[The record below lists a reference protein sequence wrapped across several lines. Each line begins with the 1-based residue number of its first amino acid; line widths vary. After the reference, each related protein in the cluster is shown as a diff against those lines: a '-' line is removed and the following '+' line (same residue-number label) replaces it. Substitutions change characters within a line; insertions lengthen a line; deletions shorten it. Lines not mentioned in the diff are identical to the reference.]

1 MSVVVVYS
9 RQSLEYHAIQPRSAQ
24 HILTADAACAQ
35 GMWSVNALLL
45 TCCTGQYWRKEPYG
59 QNYNLCTD
67 PFNAI
72 GLDSLKQSKNCNYDC
87 TSIQYAV
94 DTVSFIS
101 QRCQHLWYQH
111 LWLQAREQVLLLE
124 VWQRVLSLQT
134 RDIKSV
140 KVIIWHKLR
149 LLQQHN
155 KPVGHRAN
163 VTEQH
168 HECIGK
174 AVTCF
179 TSIY

>member
-59 QNYNLCTD
+59 QNYHLCTD

-111 LWLQAREQVLLLE
+111 LWLQAREQMLLLE
-124 VWQRVLSLQT
+124 VWQGRCHFRPEILNQSRSSYGTSFGFCSSTTSLS
-134 RDIKSV
+134 
-140 KVIIWHKLR
+140 VIV
-149 LLQQHN
+149 
-155 KPVGHRAN
+155 PM
-163 VTEQH
+163 
-168 HECIGK
+168 
-174 AVTCF
+174 
-179 TSIY
+179 